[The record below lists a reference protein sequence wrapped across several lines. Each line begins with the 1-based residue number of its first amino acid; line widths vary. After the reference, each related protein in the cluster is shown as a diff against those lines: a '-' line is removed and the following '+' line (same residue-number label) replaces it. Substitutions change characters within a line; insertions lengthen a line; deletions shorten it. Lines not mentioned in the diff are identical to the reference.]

1 MNDNLPN
8 AEDTENDASDISSV
22 DNNQTHNVNDLSSLL
37 HSYFSSHSFT
47 LPPIAP
53 YDLLTIA
60 CHNVRGLN
68 DPVKQSQLLN
78 LVIDK
83 NISILGLSETR
94 LSPSNS
100 AHLYKGH
107 TLFQSFWS
115 THPTRQISGG
125 VGLIVKAPYTR
136 H

>member
-1 MNDNLPN
+1 MIDQHS
-8 AEDTENDASDISSV
+8 DTEDNDEDASVISSM
-22 DNNQTHNVNDLSSLL
+22 NNNSLRVNNDFSSQLR
-37 HSYFSSHSFT
+37 SYFSSHSFH
-47 LPPIAP
+47 LPPLAP

-78 LVIDK
+78 LFIDK
-83 NISILGLSETR
+83 NLSILGLSETK

-107 TLFQSFWS
+107 PLFQSFWS
-115 THPTRQISGG
+115 SHPTRQTSGG
-125 VGLIVKAPYTR
+125 VGLIVK
-136 H
+136 